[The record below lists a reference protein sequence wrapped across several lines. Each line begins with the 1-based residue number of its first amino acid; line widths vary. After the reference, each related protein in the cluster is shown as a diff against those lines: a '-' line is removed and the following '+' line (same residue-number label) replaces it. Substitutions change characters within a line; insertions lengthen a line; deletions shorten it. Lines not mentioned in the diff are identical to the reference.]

1 MKPSN
6 FKSRS
11 TPLKLAPIILAD
23 EWWWWFCWRPR
34 KKKKRDPVIMKR
46 SERSDWLQNTKGDG
60 DALRRFF
67 SLDSFIFY
75 FIFWTSSLPACYQV
89 DGHIWVGFDLCPDAR
104 GPRKKTNK
112 KYALDRQKRR
122 IGKCTKHRRLQRESS
137 ERDSVQVKKESLYFS
152 SFHFCFPL

>member
-1 MKPSN
+1 MMI
-6 FKSRS
+6 
-11 TPLKLAPIILAD
+11 LLAAKK
-23 EWWWWFCWRPR
+23 R
-34 KKKKRDPVIMKR
+34 KKKRDPVIMKR
-46 SERSDWLQNTKGDG
+46 SERSDWLQNIKGDG

-89 DGHIWVGFDLCPDAR
+89 DGHIWVGFDLCPDER

-152 SFHFCFPL
+152 SFPFFSLCNIPTRLFSCVQPRPGSSTHS